1 MSASRT
7 YGPKSNQAH
16 DLIELMNSKLSQIEW
31 LDEIQWMW
39 VQISLDPTCYSYL
52 SKLKKTTLLHMNA
65 LVHQK
70 NFSDIHISELYS
82 IDSLFV
88 CAEDQF
94 GKINA

>member
-1 MSASRT
+1 
-7 YGPKSNQAH
+7 
-16 DLIELMNSKLSQIEW
+16 
-31 LDEIQWMW
+31 
-39 VQISLDPTCYSYL
+39 
-52 SKLKKTTLLHMNA
+52 MNA

-70 NFSDIHISELYS
+70 IFSDIHISELYS